1 MTIIPTSVRVLVATA
16 LFAVSFPVAS
26 VAQDAVPC
34 VHAQS
39 AAAVSLPVKLRV
51 EAPLLG
57 RIVEDFAG
65 RDLGE
70 TFSVEGLADRT
81 REIALM
87 AVSAALGDAAS
98 TERHAKAALAAGA
111 TQSELKEVLYL
122 TVARAGVEKA
132 IAATNAL
139 SGLLAGREE
148 HGS

>member
-1 MTIIPTSVRVLVATA
+1 MTIPHRLRACAATA
-16 LFAVSFPVAS
+16 LLAVAFPLAS
-26 VAQDAVPC
+26 VAQDAAPC
-34 VHAQS
+34 VRAQD
-39 AAAVSLPVKLRV
+39 AAAVSLPVRLRA

-87 AVSAALGDAAS
+87 AASAALGDAAS
-98 TERHAKAALAAGA
+98 TERHAKAALALGA
-111 TQSELKEVLYL
+111 TQAELKEVLYL
-122 TVARAGVEKA
+122 TLARAGVEKA
-132 IAATNAL
+132 IMATHAL
-139 SGLLAGREE
+139 SALLTDQE

>member
-1 MTIIPTSVRVLVATA
+1 M
-16 LFAVSFPVAS
+16 
-26 VAQDAVPC
+26 
-34 VHAQS
+34 
-39 AAAVSLPVKLRV
+39 
-51 EAPLLG
+51 LG
-57 RIVEDFAG
+57 RIVEEFAG

-70 TFSVEGLADRT
+70 EPISDEGLADRT

-87 AVSAALGDAAS
+87 AASAALGDPGS
-98 TERHAKAALAAGA
+98 TQRHAKAALAAGA

-132 IAATNAL
+132 IVATRAL

>member
-1 MTIIPTSVRVLVATA
+1 MMIIPHRLRALFVTA
-16 LFAVSFPVAS
+16 LLAASFPLAS
-26 VAQDAVPC
+26 VAQDAAPC
-34 VHAQS
+34 VRAQS
-39 AAAVSLPVKLRV
+39 AAAVSLPVRLRA

-81 REIALM
+81 REIALV

-98 TERHAKAALAAGA
+98 TERHAKAALAAGS
-111 TQSELKEVLYL
+111 TQSELKDVLHL

-139 SGLLAGREE
+139 SGLLTDREE

>member
-1 MTIIPTSVRVLVATA
+1 MR
-16 LFAVSFPVAS
+16 
-26 VAQDAVPC
+26 
-34 VHAQS
+34 AQS
-39 AAAVSLPVKLRV
+39 AAAVSLPVRLRA

-132 IAATNAL
+132 IAATSVL
-139 SGLLAGREE
+139 SGLIAGEE

>member
-1 MTIIPTSVRVLVATA
+1 MMIIPHRLRALFVTA
-16 LFAVSFPVAS
+16 LLAASFPIAS
-26 VAQDAVPC
+26 VAQDAAPC
-34 VHAQS
+34 VRAQS
-39 AAAVSLPVKLRV
+39 AAAAYLPVKLRS

-70 TFSVEGLADRT
+70 TFSVAGLEDRT

-87 AVSAALGDAAS
+87 AASAALGDSSS

-122 TVARAGVEKA
+122 TVARAGIEKA
-132 IAATNAL
+132 IAATHAL
-139 SGLLAGREE
+139 SGLLGDAEE
-148 HGS
+148 RGS